1 MCIRL
6 LRWSMGSW
14 EIYLILGWLAIAY
27 MICTGRFRFHK
38 CPFYIMVSH
47 HNMLWRRCLG
57 RSKRG
62 NFSLCMSYP
71 LPKSPLQRTCW
82 AAGFEAT
89 KECFGRNIG
98 VVAQINMILESNNIF
113 KMSTHSLTCM
123 MSRSKEGGILNGK
136 IPFLFILHRYLFVWV
151 KRDGVEWS
159 DMFKAT
165 TI

>member
-1 MCIRL
+1 M
-6 LRWSMGSW
+6 
-14 EIYLILGWLAIAY
+14 ILGWLAIAY

-136 IPFLFILHRYLFVWV
+136 IPFLFILHRYLFV
-151 KRDGVEWS
+151 
-159 DMFKAT
+159 
-165 TI
+165 